1 MLVSINNGS
10 SPSGFRN
17 LTASQGARAQFS
29 MRIHSDTHPI
39 HAAVI
44 VILAMILTYLYLVM
58 KRRLAYPLDYPL
70 DFRIRIVHEA
80 AAVEPPPD
88 AQQRD
93 RTHSRNEDG
102 ARASSSGPHRRA
114 LASLDGSGDI
124 STTSRRPDSGLCSLT
139 TASSLLNALPA
150 IDTLSRPA
158 IPPPGPCNNGKFGG
172 LGKSSLVSSDMGC
185 EEKQSVSDVSSRLKN
200 AVLTKDAD
208 DSPYC

>member
-124 STTSRRPDSGLCSLT
+124 STTSRRPDS
-139 TASSLLNALPA
+139 
-150 IDTLSRPA
+150 DTLSRPA

-185 EEKQSVSDVSSRLKN
+185 EEKQSMTL
-200 AVLTKDAD
+200 LTVEIPVAD
-208 DSPYC
+208 LVHEFEEWQQ